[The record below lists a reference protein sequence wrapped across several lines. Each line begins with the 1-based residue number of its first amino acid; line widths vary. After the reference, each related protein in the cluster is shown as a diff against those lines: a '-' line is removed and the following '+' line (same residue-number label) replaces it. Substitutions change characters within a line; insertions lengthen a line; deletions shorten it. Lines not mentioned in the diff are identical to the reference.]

1 MKTTGMGWRA
11 RAALALIAGL
21 AAGAANA
28 QGMQQAAPAQ
38 SAPKQQS
45 AGSPS
50 ASNGSTSNP
59 SAPQQKLYKNEELD
73 QMMAPVALYPDSVL
87 SQLLMACTYPSDVA
101 E

>member
-1 MKTTGMGWRA
+1 MRWWASNARAKLSSLEPSREPTMKTTGMGWRA

-50 ASNGSTSNP
+50 GSNGSTSNP

-73 QMMAPVALYPDSVL
+73 QMMA
-87 SQLLMACTYPSDVA
+87 
-101 E
+101 